1 VAAASAR
8 SARGQRVSAVTT
20 TLDYRAHLRRRL
32 LESNVPGT
40 LHTGLV
46 EYFAARRPTGGF
58 LRAVL
63 ENDLGQA
70 AMRGD
75 EINRWHVADIALFL
89 FNYCPA
95 PAWGSPAKVDAWL
108 ADPSPVPEIIE

>member
-1 VAAASAR
+1 MTT
-8 SARGQRVSAVTT
+8 AVE
-20 TLDYRAHLRRRL
+20 YRAHLRRRL
-32 LESNVPGT
+32 LESNVPGP

-70 AMRGD
+70 AIRGD

-89 FNYCPA
+89 YNYCPA

-108 ADPSPVPEIIE
+108 ADPAPVPEIFE